1 MKLYSDIPSRR
12 AVQVA
17 ADVGIVLWV
26 VLWVR
31 IAQRVHDA
39 TMALAAPGRNLA
51 GAGSSFR
58 DTMSSAGDNVDDLPL
73 LDDRVATPFRSAAG
87 VGTEIEKAGTD
98 LVSAVERVSLL
109 LAVTTALVPILI
121 VGAIWLV
128 LRLRFV
134 RRASAA
140 QRFIDA
146 APDLDLFA
154 LRAMANQPMPRLAKI
169 SDDPAGAWRRGEL
182 DVIHALALLELKDS
196 RPAPTAPRH
205 RLTGRAEDRQHR
217 QWRGPRSVED
227 TRRAPTGADS
237 RARSETSARRRTH
250 ADACHRAGP
259 DAAAGAAEP
268 CRSGGCGWSTAAHGI
283 PPRSGEEQREVR
295 QGQATA

>member
-1 MKLYSDIPSRR
+1 MKLYSDIPGRR

-17 ADVGIVLWV
+17 TDVGILAWV

-31 IAQRVHDA
+31 IAQRVYDA
-39 TMALAAPGRNLA
+39 TMALATPGRKLA

-58 DTMSSAGDNVDDLPL
+58 DTMNNAGNGVDNLPL

-98 LVSAVERVSLL
+98 LVSAVERMSLL
-109 LAVTTALVPILI
+109 LALTTALVPILI

-128 LRLRFV
+128 LRYRFV

-146 APDLDLFA
+146 EPDLDLFA
-154 LRAMANQPMPRLAKI
+154 LRAMANQPMPRLAKV

-182 DVIHALALLELKDS
+182 DVIHALALLELRDS
-196 RPAPTAPRH
+196 GLRPPQPTPN
-205 RLTGRAEDRQHR
+205 
-217 QWRGPRSVED
+217 
-227 TRRAPTGADS
+227 
-237 RARSETSARRRTH
+237 
-250 ADACHRAGP
+250 
-259 DAAAGAAEP
+259 
-268 CRSGGCGWSTAAHGI
+268 TA
-283 PPRSGEEQREVR
+283 
-295 QGQATA
+295 